1 MMYIDITNQ
10 YLLQFKYMYM
20 MRLIYIFLYHAAS
33 WVIWVAL
40 PYIPVKRHKQVL
52 HLICKIL
59 HLTVSVWLF
68 VRLYAE
74 YCKCIFFKRDDS

>member
-33 WVIWVAL
+33 WMILGSFAIFTRVSKDTNKFVNDVI
-40 PYIPVKRHKQVL
+40 
-52 HLICKIL
+52 
-59 HLTVSVWLF
+59 
-68 VRLYAE
+68 
-74 YCKCIFFKRDDS
+74 